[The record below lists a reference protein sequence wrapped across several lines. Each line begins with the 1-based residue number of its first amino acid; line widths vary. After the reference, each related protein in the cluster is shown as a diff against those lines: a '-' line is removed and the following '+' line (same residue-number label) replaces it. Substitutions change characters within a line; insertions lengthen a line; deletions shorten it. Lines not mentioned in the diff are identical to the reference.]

1 MEGYLQFHSTNCVP
15 QIITLE
21 GVPNIAVV
29 ANNIFGP
36 LNVLV
41 ESVRLLEMRELVVV
55 SSPQSPCYHFLY
67 LYQSDQSDLTI
78 LKSVEDQV
86 SKCKYSLYTL
96 TSPLL
101 RSVYGCRYNQLLLL
115 LTWLRLVIPF
125 KDLASTTRWEII
137 KPAID
142 ILHFLQSIPQDEG
155 FQKWYWTQ
163 RSDYE
168 YAMLAMNYASQ
179 NYPPNEQE
187 LLYPTLQVG
196 RAIAKDW
203 G

>member
-1 MEGYLQFHSTNCVP
+1 MD
-15 QIITLE
+15 
-21 GVPNIAVV
+21 
-29 ANNIFGP
+29 ANLCSKP
-36 LNVLV
+36 LG
-41 ESVRLLEMRELVVV
+41 RIGR
-55 SSPQSPCYHFLY
+55 P
-67 LYQSDQSDLTI
+67 
-78 LKSVEDQV
+78 
-86 SKCKYSLYTL
+86 
-96 TSPLL
+96 
-101 RSVYGCRYNQLLLL
+101 G
-115 LTWLRLVIPF
+115 LRLGPVRV
-125 KDLASTTRWEII
+125 ASTTRWEII
-137 KPAID
+137 KPVID
-142 ILHFLQSIPQDEG
+142 IHFLQSILQDEG